1 MFHILVHRGLS
12 KYPESG
18 RLALQKSLEKGFG
31 IEIDVHR
38 TKDGILVVTHDKN
51 LKRLY
56 GQDLLVP
63 DLNLKQVKDISRK
76 KNHEI
81 LTLTETL
88 ELFKQYS
95 KIDVLAAIQ
104 VKDHTQKNIA
114 ELTVKTLEDFDMDN
128 ADFSIYERVF
138 IFDATK
144 DAAKQLKNMQ
154 PKLKVGLSVGEE
166 KLFSSRDYR
175 KKCPTIYT
183 LDELWA
189 FGHFDIVW
197 ADEWQNGLYTED
209 FVKKAHKMGKLIY
222 AVSPELHKATDPSH
236 PDGKDLETIKNVWRQ
251 LISWGVD
258 GICTDYPEE
267 LAEVLKNEKD

>member
-1 MFHILVHRGLS
+1 MFHILVHRGLGR
-12 KYPESG
+12 YPESG

-38 TKDGILVVTHDKN
+38 TKDGVLVVTHDRN

-56 GQDLLVP
+56 DQDLLVP
-63 DLNLKQVKDISRK
+63 DLNLKQVKGISRK

-95 KIDVLAAIQ
+95 KIGVLAAIQ
-104 VKDHTQKNIA
+104 VKDPTQKNVA

-154 PKLKVGLSVGEE
+154 PNLKVGLSVGEDN
-166 KLFSSRDYR
+166 LFTKYEY
-175 KKCPTIYT
+175 KKKYPTIYSPT
-183 LDELWA
+183 EIEQ
-189 FGHFDIVW
+189 FHYFDIVW

-236 PDGKDLETIKNVWRQ
+236 PDGKDLVNIKKGWKN
-251 LISWGVD
+251 LIGWGVD
-258 GICTDYPEE
+258 GICTDYPEK